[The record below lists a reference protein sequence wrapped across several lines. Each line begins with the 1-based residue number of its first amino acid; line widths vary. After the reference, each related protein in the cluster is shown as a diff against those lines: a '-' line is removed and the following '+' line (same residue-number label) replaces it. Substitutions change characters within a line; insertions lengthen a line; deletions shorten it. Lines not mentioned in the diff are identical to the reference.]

1 MHRCG
6 CTGIGC
12 CAERSRPCNG
22 GTAVVAIEPG
32 GELVPIMG
40 ANPMRGGR
48 VDEVEAGA
56 AERTALVLADYLKG
70 DAPAPFE
77 RVPGG

>member
-1 MHRCG
+1 LRLYWHRVLRRE
-6 CTGIGC
+6 IK
-12 CAERSRPCNG
+12 ALQRR